1 MGLRVLLGPFGPLG
15 DDDHPT
21 DKQLEG
27 YPRTRLCGFQASIL
41 GHGENTGRKIGS
53 CEASAN
59 GGSIRFGQPAALRDR
74 GGGVRVRSVGIA
86 RQAIYVPQVLLEV
99 AGVLAEVSLAKP

>member
-1 MGLRVLLGPFGPLG
+1 MGIHVLLGPFGPPG
-15 DDDHPT
+15 DDDYPT

-27 YPRTRLCGFQASIL
+27 APRTCLRGLQASIL
-41 GHGENTGRKIGS
+41 DHGEKDRILRGF
-53 CEASAN
+53 CEWWVYPLRP
-59 GGSIRFGQPAALRDR
+59 RFGQPAALRHR

-86 RQAIYVPQVLLEV
+86 RHAIYGPQELLEV